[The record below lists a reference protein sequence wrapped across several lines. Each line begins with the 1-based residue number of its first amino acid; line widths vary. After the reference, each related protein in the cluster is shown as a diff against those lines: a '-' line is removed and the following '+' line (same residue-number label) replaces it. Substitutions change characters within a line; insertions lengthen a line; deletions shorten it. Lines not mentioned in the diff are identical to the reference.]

1 MDTVTAAYNGE
12 SPNFGS
18 KFYSWWLGTAGS
30 EGTGKDV
37 WKQQTEM
44 SLFKC

>member
-1 MDTVTAAYNGE
+1 MQTENKDNDM
-12 SPNFGS
+12 
-18 KFYSWWLGTAGS
+18 WLGTAGS
-30 EGTGKDV
+30 EGTGEDV